1 IENIIYSHY
10 DGISNQNY
18 SAAYDY
24 FSDSKKE
31 EYSLADWQD
40 GLEDTIEDIVDY
52 VEVDNISGVEAK
64 ASLGMTSYEEDGD
77 DILRSEEHT
86 SELQSRFDL
95 VCRLLLEKKK

>member
-1 IENIIYSHY
+1 
-10 DGISNQNY
+10 NQNY

-77 DILRSEEHT
+77 HVLDNVW
-86 SELQSRFDL
+86 QDYGDL
-95 VCRLLLEKKK
+95 IWENCEWKMNKVQLDKVDSWTE